1 MKKMKR
7 LAALF
12 LAIVMVL
19 AMGMTAMAVE
29 GNGGDGDSEVTSYS
43 ISVKDGAE
51 IPENH
56 TYKVYQIFI
65 GTLDST
71 GKILSDIEYGK
82 NYKGNGTAETAYAE
96 AKTIT
101 DANKFATDI
110 TVEGEPVAELTHT
123 ETSAP
128 LPASGY
134 YLVIDVSKVSEGADQ
149 VSKFIVNVGGD
160 IEIEPKVSRIP
171 DFEKTVDG
179 KDATVDYASGDHI
192 PFTLTATM
200 KEDVADYESYQL
212 TFTDELS
219 DNLSYDTGSLKVAY
233 KVSDSAEAVEY
244 KSGEYELNVK
254 GKNITV
260 SMSDIGNEARVPG
273 AKIIVTYTAT
283 LDAGVTSGE
292 VAKNSASLEFGNNG
306 DTQGVGK
313 TTTDIVKVYTFAL
326 DFDKVDED
334 GEALDGAGFTLY
346 AEDGTTVVATIEA
359 GEGKTN
365 FVFDGLKAGTYIL
378 EETTVPDGYNKME
391 NKTIVISASVD
402 GENVTVNDI
411 DDWTKSDFVFTTDI
425 QNYAGVQLPS
435 TGGIGT
441 TIFYVVGGI
450 MVLGACVLLITKKRM
465 SARE

>member
-12 LAIVMVL
+12 LAVVMVL
-19 AMGMTAMAVE
+19 AMGMTAMAVD
-29 GNGGDGDSEVTSYS
+29 GTGGDDSSKKTYS
-43 ISVKDGAE
+43 ISVKEGAV

-82 NYKGNGTAETAYAE
+82 NYHGDGSNTAYEE

-110 TVEGEPVAELTHT
+110 IVEGDPVAKLTNT

-134 YLVIDVSKVSEGADQ
+134 YLVIDESSVSEGADQ

-160 IEIEPKVSRIP
+160 IEIEPKVSQIP

-179 KDATVDYASGDHI
+179 ENATVDYASGDPI

-200 KEDVADYESYQL
+200 KEDVANYESYQL
-212 TFTDELS
+212 KFTDELS
-219 DNLSYDTGSLKVAY
+219 PELSFDMDSLKVAY
-233 KVSDSAEAVEY
+233 KVDDSAEVVEY
-244 KSGEYELNVK
+244 ESDKYELNVENK
-254 GKNITV
+254 YITV
-260 SMSDIGNEARVPG
+260 SMNDIGDEARVAG
-273 AKIIVTYTAT
+273 AKIIVTYRAT
-283 LDAGVTSGE
+283 LDADVTSGA

-313 TTTDIVKVYTFAL
+313 TTTEVVEVYTFAL
-326 DFDKVDED
+326 DFNKVKEG

-346 AEDGTTVVATIEA
+346 AEDGTTVVAVIEA
-359 GEGKTN
+359 EQDKTN
-365 FVFDGLKAGTYIL
+365 FVFNGLKAGTYIL

>member
-110 TVEGEPVAELTHT
+110 IVKGDPVAELTNT
-123 ETSAP
+123 KTSAP

-134 YLVIDVSKVSEGADQ
+134 YLVIDESSVSEGADQ

-160 IEIEPKVSRIP
+160 IEIEPKVSKIP

-179 KDATVDYASGDHI
+179 ENATVNYASGDPI

-200 KEDVADYESYQL
+200 KEDVANYESYQL
-212 TFTDELS
+212 KFTDELS
-219 DNLSYDTGSLKVAY
+219 QELSFDMDSLKVAY
-233 KVSDSAEAVEY
+233 KVDDSAEVVEY
-244 KSGEYELNVK
+244 ESDKYELNVEN
-254 GKNITV
+254 KNITV
-260 SMSDIGNEARVPG
+260 SMNDIGDEARVAG

-283 LDAGVTSGE
+283 LDADVTSGE

-313 TTTDIVKVYTFAL
+313 TTTEVVKVYTFAL
-326 DFDKVDED
+326 DFNKVKED

-346 AEDGTTVVATIEA
+346 AEGGTTVVAVIEA
-359 GEGKTN
+359 EEDGTN

-402 GENVTVNDI
+402 GEDVTVEDI
-411 DDWTKSDFVFTTDI
+411 VGWTKNDFVFNTNI

-465 SARE
+465 SARD

>member
-1 MKKMKR
+1 
-7 LAALF
+7 
-12 LAIVMVL
+12 
-19 AMGMTAMAVE
+19 
-29 GNGGDGDSEVTSYS
+29 
-43 ISVKDGAE
+43 
-51 IPENH
+51 
-56 TYKVYQIFI
+56 
-65 GTLDST
+65 
-71 GKILSDIEYGK
+71 
-82 NYKGNGTAETAYAE
+82 
-96 AKTIT
+96 
-101 DANKFATDI
+101 
-110 TVEGEPVAELTHT
+110 
-123 ETSAP
+123 
-128 LPASGY
+128 
-134 YLVIDVSKVSEGADQ
+134 
-149 VSKFIVNVGGD
+149 
-160 IEIEPKVSRIP
+160 
-171 DFEKTVDG
+171 
-179 KDATVDYASGDHI
+179 
-192 PFTLTATM
+192 M